1 MKLGKLEKRLSAGL
15 LSCFFSF
22 GLMAQEASTVL
33 TLSLEKALEIALS
46 DNPTI
51 KVADKEVDRKDYS
64 RKEAIGALLP
74 VIDASGQYSRTLKK
88 QVMYMD
94 MDVDAGLENPDMGS
108 GSETGGEDG
117 VAGGLGGFDMSKGM
131 KVGRDNNWNGGFNM
145 SLPIIA
151 PALWKNVQ
159 LSRIDLEQ
167 TIESARASRISLVNQ
182 VEKAY
187 YNILNAEDSYK
198 VLLMSYDNAKL
209 NAKTYNDKFKQGLV
223 SEYDVLRS
231 EVQVRNLE
239 PGLLQAENGLRL
251 AKLQL
256 AVLLG
261 LDVNIDIETETKLS
275 DYEELLYHDAL
286 DLDTSLQH
294 NTDLK
299 QMEIQARLLKKSLQV
314 QQMSYYPTLS
324 ATANYTWMSM
334 NNDFKFSQY
343 RWTPYSTVGI
353 SLSIPLFQGG
363 TRYFKEK
370 QAKIGIEQLQ
380 YQRAD
385 LERNLRMQVQAAQD
399 NIAKSVIQVA
409 SNKEGVRQAEK
420 AYSIM
425 QKSFEIGSATFVELN
440 DADLALTNSKLA
452 YNQAIYDYL
461 TAKAELNMV
470 LGKNVV
476 EVNNNK

>member
-1 MKLGKLEKRLSAGL
+1 MKEMKKQLTMKKILCIACFAFPVSLLAQQEPVKLSLN
-15 LSCFFSF
+15 
-22 GLMAQEASTVL
+22 
-33 TLSLEKALEIALS
+33 LEKALEIALS

-51 KVADKEVDRKDYS
+51 KVADKEIERKDYS

-94 MDVDAGLENPDMGS
+94 MDMPDGS
-108 GSETGGEDG
+108 GSEDGSEGGEG
-117 VAGGLGGFDMSKGM
+117 SAGGTGGFDMGKGI
-131 KVGRDNNWNGGFNM
+131 KVGRDNNWNGGFNLQ
-145 SLPIIA
+145 LPIIA
-151 PALWKNVQ
+151 PSLWKNIQ
-159 LSRIDLEQ
+159 LSKIDLEK
-167 TIESARASRISLVNQ
+167 TIEAARSSRISLINQ

-187 YNILNAEDSYK
+187 YNILNAEDSYN

-209 NAKTYNDKFKQGLV
+209 NAKTYSDKFKQGLA
-223 SEYDVLRS
+223 SEYEVLRS

-239 PGLLQAENGLRL
+239 PGLLQAENGVRL

-256 AVLLG
+256 SVLLG
-261 LDVNIDIETETKLS
+261 LDMNVDIQTETKLA
-275 DYEELLYHDAL
+275 DYESLLYSDAL
-286 DLDTSLQH
+286 VMDTSLQN

-299 QMEIQARLLKKSLQV
+299 QMEIQSRYLRKALQV
-314 QQMSYYPTLS
+314 QQMSYYPTLA

-334 NNDFKFSQY
+334 NNDFKFNQY

-353 SLSIPLFQGG
+353 ALSIPIFQGG

-370 QAKIGIEQLQ
+370 QAKIGIQQLQ
-380 YQRAD
+380 YQRSD
-385 LERNLRMQVQAAQD
+385 LERNLRMQVQSAQD
-399 NIAKSVIQVA
+399 NIEKSVQQVA

-420 AYSIM
+420 AFTIM

-470 LGKNVV
+470 LGKNGV
-476 EVNNNK
+476 EKYQTK